1 MASSMTGFG
10 AADTEGK
17 GHKIRVEINTVNS
30 RFLEYQIRLPRSV
43 AALEAKIKA
52 LLAGVFLRG
61 KIMVTISWE
70 RESTSEDLVLDE
82 VRTEAYLKIYGLL
95 KEKFGISG
103 EASFRDFVALPD
115 LVKAET
121 EENNIEEIWTI
132 LKPALTEAADA
143 AVRMRQAE
151 GSNLVED
158 MLQRTGEI
166 DTITGEIEQRAS
178 KNVDGYRQKLQAR
191 IQELLD
197 DKPVDEQRI
206 AQEVAMFAEKA
217 DITEECT
224 RLRSHLSQFEESL
237 QEDGQIGKRLNFIL
251 QELNREAN
259 TIASKSADY
268 EISRRVISIK
278 EEIER
283 LREQVQNIE

>member
-10 AADTEGK
+10 AADAEGE
-17 GHKIRVEINTVNS
+17 GHKIRVEINSVNS

-43 AALEAKIKA
+43 AALEAEIKTH
-52 LLAGVFLRG
+52 LAGSFHRG

-70 RESTSEDLVLDE
+70 RESGPEDLVLDE

-95 KEKFGISG
+95 KEKFGITG
-103 EASFRDFVALPD
+103 EATFRDFVALPD
-115 LVKAET
+115 LVRAET
-121 EENNIEEIWTI
+121 EENNIDEIWTI
-132 LKPALTEAADA
+132 LKPALTEAAGA
-143 AVRMRQAE
+143 AVQMRRAE
-151 GSNLVED
+151 GRNLVED
-158 MLQRTGEI
+158 MLRRTTAIGTVTGEV
-166 DTITGEIEQRAS
+166 EVRAS
-178 KNVDGYRQKLQAR
+178 KNVDGYRQKLHSR

-197 DKPVDEQRI
+197 DRPVDEQRI
-206 AQEVAMFAEKA
+206 AQEVALFAEKA
-217 DITEECT
+217 DITEECI
-224 RLRSHLSQFEESL
+224 RLRSHLSQFDESL
-237 QEDGQIGKRLNFIL
+237 REEGPIGKRLNFIL

-268 EISRRVISIK
+268 DISRRVISIK